1 MAANKDGH
9 YFENEIELGLDVYFK
24 YKVKD
29 EKSNVE
35 DITRGIGHKDE
46 HGNHKSFVPKKEGR
60 NTGFLEFDMTDV
72 GKDFVLLIKLNDIPV
87 NKGYRGIQIFPGSV
101 PIYRDEVL
109 VGGIGISG
117 DGIEQDDMIAF
128 LAVDQAGARVPIN
141 NAPPHRR
148 ADTLTPQGTRLRYI
162 QCPQAPFLGSDEQQP
177 CKGK

>member
-35 DITRGIGHKDE
+35 EITRGIGHKDE

-87 NKGYRGIQIFPGSV
+87 NKGYRGIQIFPGTYLGKAHHFEYKARGNKLFVVVHYVDRPLDSPREQHIDPKV
-101 PIYRDEVL
+101 DHPDPP
-109 VGGIGISG
+109 S
-117 DGIEQDDMIAF
+117 DIELF
-128 LAVDQAGARVPIN
+128 N
-141 NAPPHRR
+141 
-148 ADTLTPQGTRLRYI
+148 
-162 QCPQAPFLGSDEQQP
+162 E
-177 CKGK
+177 